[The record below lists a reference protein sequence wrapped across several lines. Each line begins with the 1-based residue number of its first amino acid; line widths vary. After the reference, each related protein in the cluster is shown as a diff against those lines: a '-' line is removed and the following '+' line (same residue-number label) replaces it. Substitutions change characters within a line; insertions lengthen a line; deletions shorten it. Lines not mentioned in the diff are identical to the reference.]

1 MSTGI
6 NPDPVIGT
14 TDRKSRDLDSDS
26 PGTPPMKTEDVEKN
40 EAPPVVDPETEKR
53 ILKKLDIRIVPM
65 VCWIYLMNFMDRG
78 TVATTLFCTD
88 TDNVSQHR
96 QRSPLLA

>member
-6 NPDPVIGT
+6 NPEPAISIS
-14 TDRKSRDLDSDS
+14 TDRKSNDLDSES

-40 EAPPVVDPETEKR
+40 GTPPVVDPETEAK
-53 ILKKLDIRIVPM
+53 ILRKLDIRIIPM

-78 TVATTLFCTD
+78 KDSMPF
-88 TDNVSQHR
+88 
-96 QRSPLLA
+96 